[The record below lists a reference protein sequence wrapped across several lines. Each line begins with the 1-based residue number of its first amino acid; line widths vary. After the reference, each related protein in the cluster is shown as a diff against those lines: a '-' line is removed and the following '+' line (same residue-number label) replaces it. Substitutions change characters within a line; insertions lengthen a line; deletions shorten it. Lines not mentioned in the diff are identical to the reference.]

1 MKESLFD
8 ERQLRPDDDDTVWQR
23 LNRFLFL
30 LIVLVFIAAVV
41 VLFRGPLLEQR
52 QQSSRV
58 EELKAEITKQKT
70 LLDRQTRDADLLQND
85 PEYVETI
92 ARDKLDMMKEGE
104 TVFRLDGTAAPPA
117 RHGASHN
124 E

>member
-1 MKESLFD
+1 MKDSLFD
-8 ERQLRPDDDDTVWQR
+8 EHRMRHDDDDSVWQR

-52 QQSSRV
+52 QQAARV
-58 EELKAEITKQKT
+58 EELKAGIAAQKA
-70 LLDRQTRDADLLQND
+70 LLNKQTREADLLQND
-85 PEYVETI
+85 PEYIETI

-104 TVFRLDGTAAPPA
+104 TVFRMDTASPSPATQKAP
-117 RHGASHN
+117 N
-124 E
+124 EE